1 VRPSDAHLFTSDL
14 AMTTTLSG
22 SCHCGRVRV
31 SLETTRA
38 ASDYSPRAC
47 DCSFCRKHGAAWLSD
62 PQGALRV
69 HAHDSGDLRIYRQGS
84 DTADMLLCAHCG
96 VLVAVVFV
104 HSDGLFGAVNAGCL
118 DDVALG
124 ASVVVSPQRLSAAEK
139 IERWR
144 MLWARAEV
152 SQPLSPP
159 LE

>member
-1 VRPSDAHLFTSDL
+1 
-14 AMTTTLSG
+14 MTTILSG
-22 SCHCGRVRV
+22 SCHCSRVHV
-31 SLETTRA
+31 SLQTMRA
-38 ASDYSPRAC
+38 AADCSPRAC

-69 HAHDSGDLRIYRQGS
+69 HIHDPTDLRTYRQGS

-96 VLVAVVFV
+96 VLIAVVFA
-104 HSDGLFGAVNAGCL
+104 HSDGLFGALNAACL

-124 ASVVVSPQRLSAAEK
+124 ASVVVSPQYLSAAEK

-159 LE
+159 PIE